1 MLAFAAAAAIPVV
14 LHLWNRRRRQ
24 TVDWAAMQF
33 LVAALKKRS
42 RRMRIEQLSLLAL
55 RTLVMLLFAAIVAD
69 PFLPRGGAWADATS
83 GDRTHWILVL
93 DASFSM
99 QRREDD
105 GNAFERALRR
115 ADEIVS
121 AAPRGDGFSVVLMS
135 DAAISVVGAP
145 SFDAAA
151 VREELQSL
159 EALDGGANLD
169 ATLGEVERLALQAAR
184 ESPRLTNRSI
194 VFLTDLQKRTWDAAA
209 APTAVARLEALAKGA
224 ELSILDVGSN
234 DAANLAVARLAPRD
248 SIVLAGRPTVWEAE
262 IRNLGAE
269 RRSTAV
275 SLAIDGEVVESKR
288 VDVPP
293 GEQAQVLF
301 EHRFDEAGAR
311 AVEVRLSGDSLP
323 PDDVR
328 RYSAV
333 VRDRLRILLVG
344 EDARSRFFLS
354 RALDPLGDGPL
365 GDGGLGIAVDGVGPA
380 ALAEADLSDYDAVFV
395 SNLGRFADDEAVALK
410 RFVGQGGGLALFPGP
425 AVDRE
430 NWNRTLGSEGAG
442 GLLPARLGEVLDG
455 DLRLSATSL
464 SHPLAAA
471 FRGNAQSGLFRIP
484 TWRRVALQPQEGEGP
499 RVALAF
505 ESGEPA
511 LVEKSYRAG
520 RVALSATAGFAPTR
534 EGTGAESDAWTVIPA
549 VGDFVSLVQETV
561 RFLVEGAAA
570 SRNVRVGDPLV
581 ASASA
586 GIASD
591 QVAIVRPDGAR
602 VRLEGEVRR
611 SGETTW
617 TFGETRQAGFYDLVR
632 DSREND
638 LIRRFAVD
646 VDLRESDLART
657 EVSALPPVF
666 DRVPAKADATD
677 AATLDSRPV
686 PLFPILIAVL
696 LALVGLEAF
705 LAWKLGSNGAPAS
718 AASLFSGRS

>member
-1 MLAFAAAAAIPVV
+1 MTMLGFAAAAAIPIV

-69 PFLPRGGAWADATS
+69 PFLPKGGAWADATS

-105 GNAFERALRR
+105 GNAFERSVRR
-115 ADEIVS
+115 ADEIVA

-135 DAAISVVGAP
+135 DAAIPVVGAP
-145 SFDAAA
+145 SFDPSA

-159 EALDGGANLD
+159 AALDGGANLD
-169 ATLGEVERLALQAAR
+169 ATLGEIERLAMLATR
-184 ESPRLTNRSI
+184 DSPRLTNRSI

-209 APTAVARLEALAKGA
+209 TPAAAARLEALAKEA
-224 ELSILDVGSN
+224 ELSILDVGS
-234 DAANLAVARLAPRD
+234 DDVANLAVARLAPRD
-248 SIVLAGRPTVWEAE
+248 PILLAGKPTIWEAE

-275 SLAIDGEVVESKR
+275 SLSVDGRIAESKR
-288 VDVPP
+288 IDLPP
-293 GEQAQVLF
+293 GEQAQAVF
-301 EHRFDEAGAR
+301 EHRLDEAGAR
-311 AVEVRLSGDSLP
+311 SVEISLSGDSLP

-328 RYSAV
+328 RYSAI
-333 VRDRLRILLVG
+333 VRDRLRVLLIG
-344 EDARSRFFLS
+344 EDPRSRFFLS
-354 RALDPLGDGPL
+354 RALDPLGDGR
-365 GDGGLGIAVDGVGPA
+365 LGIAVDAIGPA
-380 ALAEADLSDYDAVFV
+380 ALAEADLSNYDAIFV
-395 SNLGRFADDEAVALK
+395 SDLGRFAEDEATALK

-425 AVDRE
+425 SVDRE
-430 NWNRTLGSEGAG
+430 NWNQTLGGEVAG
-442 GLLPARLGEVLDG
+442 DLLPAKLGDVLDG
-455 DLRLSATSL
+455 DLRLSATNL

-484 TWRRVALQPQEGEGP
+484 TWRRVALETRETDGA
-499 RVALAF
+499 RVVLAF

-511 LVEKSYRAG
+511 LVEKSYRSG
-520 RVALSATAGFAPTR
+520 RVVLFATAGFAPTR
-534 EGTGAESDAWTVIPA
+534 EGTGSESDAWTAIPA

-581 ASASA
+581 ASVSA
-586 GIASD
+586 GIAGD
-591 QVAIVRPDGAR
+591 QVAMVRPDGTR

-611 SGETTW
+611 NGEMMW
-617 TFGETRQAGFYDLVR
+617 TFADTEQAGFYDLVQEAGK
-632 DSREND
+632 DG
-638 LIRRFAVD
+638 LIRRFAAD
-646 VDLRESDLART
+646 VDLRESDLARID
-657 EVSALPPVF
+657 VAALPPVF
-666 DRVPAKADATD
+666 DRVPAKSEAGD
-677 AATLDSRPV
+677 AARLAAGPV
-686 PLFPILIAVL
+686 PLFPILIGVL
-696 LALVGLEAF
+696 IALVGLESF
-705 LAWKLGSNGAPAS
+705 LAWKLGSHAAPAS
-718 AASLFSGRS
+718 SGSFFGGRFS

>member
-1 MLAFAAAAAIPVV
+1 MWFLPFASASMLAFAAAAAIPVV

-69 PFLPRGGAWADATS
+69 PFLPKGGAWADGTS

-105 GNAFERALRR
+105 GNAFERSIRR
-115 ADEIVS
+115 ADEIVA

-135 DAAISVVGAP
+135 DAAIPVVGAP
-145 SFDAAA
+145 SFDPSA

-159 EALDGGANLD
+159 APFDGGANLD
-169 ATLGEVERLALQAAR
+169 ATLGEIERLTLLATR

-194 VFLTDLQKRTWDAAA
+194 VFLTDLQKWTWDAAA
-209 APTAVARLEALAKGA
+209 APAAATRLEALAKGA
-224 ELSILDVGSN
+224 ELSILDVGS
-234 DAANLAVARLAPRD
+234 DDGSNLAVARLAPRD
-248 SIVLAGRPTVWEAE
+248 PILLAGKPTIWEAE
-262 IRNLGAE
+262 VRNLGAE

-275 SLAIDGEVVESKR
+275 SLIVDGRIAESKR
-288 VDVPP
+288 IDLPP
-293 GEQAQVLF
+293 GEQAQAMF
-301 EHRFDEAGAR
+301 EHRFDAAGA
-311 AVEVRLSGDSLP
+311 ASVEVSLSGDSLP

-328 RYSAV
+328 RFSAV

-344 EDARSRFFLS
+344 EDPRSRFFLS
-354 RALDPLGDGPL
+354 RALDPLGDG
-365 GDGGLGIAVDGVGPA
+365 GLGIAVDAVGPA
-380 ALAEADLSDYDAVFV
+380 ALAEADLSNYDAIFV
-395 SNLGRFADDEAVALK
+395 SNLGRFAEDEAAALK

-430 NWNRTLGSEGAG
+430 NWNSTLDAETAS
-442 GLLPARLGEVLDG
+442 GLLPARLGDVLDG
-455 DLRLSATSL
+455 DLRLSATNL
-464 SHPLAAA
+464 SHPLASA

-484 TWRRVALQPQEGEGP
+484 TWRRIALDPRETEGA

-505 ESGEPA
+505 ENGEPA

-520 RVALSATAGFAPTR
+520 RVVLFATAGFAPTR
-534 EGTGAESDAWTVIPA
+534 EAAGAGSDAWTAIPA

-561 RFLVEGAAA
+561 RFLIEGVAA

-581 ASASA
+581 ASTSV
-586 GIASD
+586 GIAGDSI
-591 QVAIVRPDGAR
+591 AMVRPDGAR
-602 VRLEGEVRR
+602 IRLEGEVRR

-617 TFGETRQAGFYDLVR
+617 TFAETRQAGFYDLVQ
-632 DSREND
+632 DSRKHD

-646 VDLRESDLART
+646 VDLRESDLSRT
-657 EVSALPPVF
+657 DVAALPPVF
-666 DRVPAKADATD
+666 DRVPAKTEASD
-677 AATLDSRPV
+677 AARLDSRPV
-686 PLFPILIAVL
+686 PLFPILIAAL
-696 LALVGLEAF
+696 LALVGLEAL
-705 LAWKLGSNGAPAS
+705 LAWKLGSHGAPIPRAS
-718 AASLFSGRS
+718 R